1 LKGDLKKQSQF
12 AGRRNGVKSYMKG
25 YYGNKPACGAEKN
38 KAKQS
43 QFHAPES
50 TKGAGKRENARGS
63 YRLGGWGKTY
73 SI

>member
-1 LKGDLKKQSQF
+1 MTEPEGIFERVRLKKQSQF

-43 QFHAPES
+43 QFRFYR
-50 TKGAGKRENARGS
+50 RER
-63 YRLGGWGKTY
+63 
-73 SI
+73 